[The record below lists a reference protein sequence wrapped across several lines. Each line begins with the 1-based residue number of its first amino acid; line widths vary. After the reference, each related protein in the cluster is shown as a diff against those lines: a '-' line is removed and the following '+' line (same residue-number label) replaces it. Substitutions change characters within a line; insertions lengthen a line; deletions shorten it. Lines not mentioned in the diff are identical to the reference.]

1 VLAALLPT
9 APPRPCHS
17 PCPCPL
23 NPKRLRF
30 RCSLPRSDFR
40 KGPPVCPPRFR
51 PCREEDEEEA
61 ALRTGKRAFFIWR
74 QDPYLFRP
82 SRLPLARGQVAT
94 PTREEFI
101 GNHPGNSDGMS
112 TPSRVREGNSSHKTA
127 QNRTPIT
134 GKPRSSW
141 ISWT

>member
-1 VLAALLPT
+1 
-9 APPRPCHS
+9 
-17 PCPCPL
+17 
-23 NPKRLRF
+23 
-30 RCSLPRSDFR
+30 
-40 KGPPVCPPRFR
+40 
-51 PCREEDEEEA
+51 
-61 ALRTGKRAFFIWR
+61 
-74 QDPYLFRP
+74 
-82 SRLPLARGQVAT
+82 LPLARGQVAT

-141 ISWT
+141 ISWTWTCAIRLVRCARARRNLCEPRCEPRTRKRWSRP